1 MADFASPLE
10 SRVGA
15 VLRRLNVLDGRLD
28 RDALKAMKVHL
39 LQILRSKEEPATA
52 ETALLLAFERYSVDG
67 ELDALVSH
75 AEVFVHSILAEAD
88 IGTQFVGRRRLSCAP
103 VAASGTATATARS
116 TGSPVSPLR
125 STAVGDGSHAR
136 LTGHFARTRSLEFM
150 GAADEV
156 RTPPSVHSS
165 YVLYRLVLRCLLPP
179 GILPGARRPRDHL
192 LLRPGVRGRRA
203 RARSRACRT
212 CGRSAIHLVGQV

>member
-39 LQILRSKEEPATA
+39 LQIVRSKEEPATA
-52 ETALLLAFERYSVDG
+52 ESALLLAFELYSVDG
-67 ELDALVSH
+67 DLDSLVSH
-75 AEVFVHSILAEAD
+75 AEVFVHGILAEAD

-103 VAASGTATATARS
+103 VAASSTATATARS

-150 GAADEV
+150 GTADEV
-156 RTPPSVHSS
+156 R
-165 YVLYRLVLRCLLPP
+165 
-179 GILPGARRPRDHL
+179 ARFTVCAGHTL
-192 LLRPGVRGRRA
+192 
-203 RARSRACRT
+203 
-212 CGRSAIHLVGQV
+212 Q